1 MARRAKSEDAA
12 IPAAGAAG
20 PRGLR
25 LGDHPRA
32 TRQIRTVRSWVA
44 LAGFAVVLL
53 LSLRAHMPLEDAL
66 TRALEAGIVSFV
78 LAWAT
83 MVVAWRQLAQAEIE
97 NARRRIVAA
106 LLELEAAERGGSA
119 VG

>member
-1 MARRAKSEDAA
+1 MAKRAKGEATEVT
-12 IPAAGAAG
+12 GAAG

-25 LGDHPRA
+25 LADHPRA

-53 LSLRAHMPLEDAL
+53 LSLRAHTPLEDAL
-66 TRALEAGIVSFV
+66 SRALMAGVLSFV

-83 MVVAWRQLAQAEIE
+83 MIVAWRQLAQAEIE
-97 NARRRIVAA
+97 HARRRIVAA
-106 LLELEAAERGGSA
+106 LLELEAAEREGSA